1 MSTLLLRRSD
11 VARYLDGLF
20 LLSDLR
26 EAFRT
31 EALGRSVV
39 AQRARA
45 PVHAA
50 GTAMVLFPGCLPG
63 VPAYSVKV
71 HAKFPGQTPA
81 IQGVIQLHDLASGE
95 LLAVMDSGHLTAVRT
110 AATAALAADVL
121 ARPDARRVA
130 FIGAGAQASIGLK
143 TLRLVRTLE
152 RVSVY
157 DTDMARAFAF
167 AQRMYQ
173 ELQIPVR
180 QADSVGEAVAD
191 ADIVVCATWS
201 REPFLH
207 PEMLLPG
214 THVTSLG
221 ADEPGKAE
229 CSRALLEKARVVVD
243 SRALALS
250 MGAVGNVGLG
260 EASIHAELGELLA
273 GVKGGRADAGE
284 LTVFSSVGLPFTD
297 LAAAWSVYVAARED
311 DSLPRLDFHG

>member
-11 VARYLDGLF
+11 VARYLDGL
-20 LLSDLR
+20 LMLSDLR
-26 EAFRT
+26 EAFRAD
-31 EALGRSVV
+31 ALGRSV
-39 AQRARA
+39 APQRAGA

-50 GTAMVLFPGCLPG
+50 GSTMVLFPGCLPG

-71 HAKFPGQTPA
+71 HAKFPQQTPA
-81 IQGVIQLHDLASGE
+81 IQGTLQLHDLASGE

-110 AATAALAADVL
+110 AATAALAADLL

-157 DTDMARAFAF
+157 DTDLARAFAF
-167 AQRMYQ
+167 SQRMYQ

-207 PEMLLPG
+207 EEMLLPG

-229 CSRALLEKARVVVD
+229 LSRGLLEAARVVVD

-273 GVKGGRADAGE
+273 GLKAGRSHAGE

-311 DSLPRLDFHG
+311 QSLPRLDFHG

>member
-1 MSTLLLRRSD
+1 VSTLLLRRTD
-11 VARYLDGLF
+11 VARYLDGL
-20 LLSDLR
+20 LMLSDLR

-31 EALGRSVV
+31 DALGRSVV
-39 AQRARA
+39 PQRSRA

-157 DTDMARAFAF
+157 DTDVARAFAF
-167 AQRMYQ
+167 SQRMYQ

-180 QADSVGEAVAD
+180 QADSVAEAVAD

-201 REPFLH
+201 RAPFLH
-207 PEMLLPG
+207 KEMLLPG

-229 CSRALLEKARVVVD
+229 LSRGLLEAARVVVD
-243 SRALALS
+243 HRALAVS
-250 MGAVGNVGLG
+250 MGAVGNVGLT
-260 EASIHAELGELLA
+260 EASIHAELGEVLA
-273 GVKGGRADAGE
+273 GLKAGRADAGQ
-284 LTVFSSVGLPFTD
+284 LTVFSCVGLPFTD
-297 LAAAWSVYVAARED
+297 LAAAWSVYLAARED
-311 DSLPRLDFHG
+311 EELPRLDFHA

>member
-11 VARYLDGLF
+11 VARYLDGL
-20 LLSDLR
+20 LMLSDLR

-31 EALGRSVV
+31 DALGRSVV
-39 AQRARA
+39 PQRARA

-50 GTAMVLFPGCLPG
+50 GSAMVLFPGALPG
-63 VPAYSVKV
+63 VPAYTVKV

-157 DTDMARAFAF
+157 DTDTARAFAF

-173 ELQIPVR
+173 ELQLPVR
-180 QADSVGEAVAD
+180 QADSVAEAVAD

-201 REPFLH
+201 REAFLH

-221 ADEPGKAE
+221 ADEPGKVE
-229 CSRALLEKARVVVD
+229 LSRALLERARVVVD
-243 SRALALS
+243 HRGLALA

-260 EASIHAELGELLA
+260 AESIHAELGEVLA
-273 GVKGGRADAGE
+273 GLRAGRSNAGE
-284 LTVFSSVGLPFTD
+284 LTVFGCVGLPFTD
-297 LAAAWSVYVAARED
+297 LAAAWSVYLAARED
-311 DSLPRLDFHG
+311 EDVQRLDFHG